1 MYLSYY
7 DLLEPPFQINTDTR
21 FLWLSETHKEALANL
36 QYGVLQNNGF
46 VVLTG
51 AVGTGKTTLV
61 NALLENLDDRVRVA
75 TINHP
80 TLSPLDFLRL
90 IAKTYDPAVGAD
102 NKADLLLFFKGFLAQ
117 AHANGQTVLLII
129 DEAHRLSATLLEEVR
144 LLSNME
150 QRGRRL
156 LNIFFVGQSE
166 LNAKLASPDSTALR
180 QRITLYYELQPFTAT
195 QTVHYVQHRLRV
207 AGATDPLFTPEA
219 LKAIHRITQGF
230 PRAIN
235 ILCDRALLTG
245 YVKDRNDIDA
255 PLITECMAEI
265 RIHPTKPLLS
275 TERKTRWITKAADVR
290 RGVTATAGRT
300 AKALAS
306 AAAAIRQGVGVF
318 GRRLPAAPRRRVMPI
333 ALAGVFGMAALI
345 IVLSTDSDPLP
356 TTVGTAP
363 PQSPA
368 VQSPAAPA
376 KPTTRTAAPPPI
388 ANIAPATPRPP
399 APSATPDPV
408 TVAEAALAAGRYQ
421 SAIDQLETALKD
433 PAAPRRTTQLY
444 ARALLARAEQIM
456 ASSPDEALA
465 LLEKAVAADPDNDT
479 AHFELGRYHSRR
491 EAYPRA
497 IAAYR
502 TALRINPGRTEAYF
516 NLGFLY
522 ATTGSYDTAE
532 EMFRHVVRMQ
542 PDYLDKAL
550 FNLAMVQHRRG
561 KTDQSIA
568 NLEQALTLRPNDP
581 KLQAYLERFREN
593 PAN

>member
-1 MYLSYY
+1 MYLAHY
-7 DLLEPPFQINTDTR
+7 DLSENPFQINTDTR
-21 FLWLSETHKEALANL
+21 FLWLSENHKEALANL
-36 QYGVLQNNGF
+36 QYGVLQSNGF

-90 IAKTYDPAVGAD
+90 IAKTYDPTATAD
-102 NKADLLLFFKGFLAQ
+102 NKADLLLFFKGFLEQ
-117 AHANGQTVLLII
+117 ARSGGQNVLLII
-129 DEAHRLSATLLEEVR
+129 DEAHRLSTTLLEEVR

-156 LNIFFVGQSE
+156 LNIIFVGQSE
-166 LNAKLASPDSTALR
+166 LKAKLASPESAALR
-180 QRITLYYELQPFTAT
+180 QRITLYYELQPLTAG
-195 QTVHYVQHRLRV
+195 QTVDYVQHRLRV

-219 LKAIHRITQGF
+219 LQAIHRLTRGY

-255 PLITECMAEI
+255 PQITECMAEM
-265 RIHPTKPLLS
+265 RIHPTKPLHAAG
-275 TERKTRWITKAADVR
+275 RKAIWIAKAAAVR
-290 RGVTATAGRT
+290 RGVTMVTGRL
-300 AKALAS
+300 AEALAS
-306 AAAAIRQGVGVF
+306 AAASIRQGAGVF
-318 GRRLPAAPRRRVMPI
+318 GRRLLAAPRRGVMPI
-333 ALAGVFGMAALI
+333 ALAGVFGVVALV
-345 IVLSTDSDPLP
+345 IVLATDSDPLP
-356 TTVGTAP
+356 TKVGSTPAQP
-363 PQSPA
+363 PA
-368 VQSPAAPA
+368 VQSTTAPV
-376 KPTTRTAAPPPI
+376 KPTTRTAAPPRR
-388 ANIAPATPRPP
+388 ANTGAETPRPP
-399 APSATPDPV
+399 AQAAVPDPIA
-408 TVAEAALAAGRYQ
+408 VAEAALTAGQYQ
-421 SAIDQLETALKD
+421 SAIDQLETALQD
-433 PAAPRRTTQLY
+433 PAAPPRARRMY

-532 EMFRHVVRMQ
+532 EMFGHVVRMQ